1 MQKLFVPLLLASFA
15 GAGEIAYKGNL
26 GIEYD
31 YFSHDIPG
39 KRDDASAL
47 RGAFET
53 KKAFGD
59 AEVKLHLKGIYDK
72 EDGKRRYVDIQELYY
87 KYNFEDSELLI
98 GRNILFWGVLEVY
111 NIADVFNTKDT
122 LDDPFDY
129 DKKLGAWNIAW
140 TRFFDNSELSVIVKL
155 YEEDQRFQD
164 RESVFNFLPLPY
176 DSDLIT
182 EYDNRPSL
190 FLKYSGSGE
199 EVQIDYA
206 LIYEAGYDDQRY
218 FTYDRASGKL
228 RQHAYWVNK
237 LIGYATLVHADTIY
251 KAEAAVAASDDTRV
265 SDYLHAGAGLE
276 HTLYGVWEK
285 RDLGLLL
292 EYYRYEQ
299 FNDTKFTPRELG
311 VLFQNDLY
319 AGMRFSFND
328 TASSEILAGVDFD
341 LDESEKIYF
350 LKYDTR
356 VLDKFKTE
364 VQYQHLSPSE
374 KSLFGKTDH
383 LKVAVSYYF

>member
-1 MQKLFVPLLLASFA
+1 MKRLIAPLLLASLL

-31 YFSHDIPG
+31 YFSNTPPD
-39 KRDDASAL
+39 KRSDTFAF
-47 RGAFET
+47 RGDVEA
-53 KKAFGD
+53 KKEIGD
-59 AEVKLHLKGIYDK
+59 GEVKLHLKGIWDK
-72 EDGKRRYVDIQELYY
+72 EESERRYVDIQELYY
-87 KYNFEDSELLI
+87 KHNFENSELLI
-98 GRNILFWGVLEVY
+98 GRNILFWGALEVY

-129 DKKLGAWNIAW
+129 DRKLGAWNVAW
-140 TRFFDNSELSVIVKL
+140 TRFFDNSELAVIL
-155 YEEDQRFQD
+155 RLHEEDQKFQD
-164 RESVFNFLPLPY
+164 EESVFNFLPLPY

-182 EYDNRPSL
+182 EYDHRPSL
-190 FLKYSGSGE
+190 FVKYSGSGE

-218 FTYDRASGKL
+218 FTYDRKLGKL

-237 LIGYATLVHADTIY
+237 LLGYTTYVHEDTIY
-251 KAEAAVAASDDTRV
+251 KAEAAWAVSDDTKV
-265 SDYLHAGAGLE
+265 SDYLHFGAGLE

-285 RDLGLLL
+285 KDLGLLL

-299 FNDTKFTPRELG
+299 FNDTKFSTRELG

-319 AGMRFSFND
+319 LGARFSFND

-364 VQYQHLSPSE
+364 VQYQHLSPSRN
-374 KSLFGKTDH
+374 SLFSKTDH